1 MPTYAVIL
9 TAIVPVFLVIA
20 IGLLAQRRGW
30 LQNDLETG
38 VMKLA
43 LNLLLPCLIFDLVVG
58 NPALDDPRVVAIAI
72 GFGFSFIV
80 IGFAVSGL
88 VAMLFGLRK
97 GFGRRTFTIAAGVQ
111 NYGFMALPVV
121 AVLFVDAA
129 GISQPGPM
137 ALIFIH
143 GLGVELAVWTVG
155 VMILSRGAGQPV
167 AGGEVASGPP
177 WKLLINGP
185 LTAVV
190 ASLTIHFSGVLNHV
204 PEILTQPVERAAHML
219 GACAIPMCLFMIGAT
234 IGSLFERRVGRH
246 LWRTAVAGCVVR
258 LAILPALMLTA
269 AMFLP
274 LPMDLKKVVVVQ
286 AGMPAALMPIVIAR
300 LYGGHPLTAIQVVL
314 ATMLVCVGTAPLV
327 IGWGIRWIGVGDL

>member
-1 MPTYAVIL
+1 MPTYSVIL
-9 TAIVPVFLVIA
+9 TALVPVFLVIG
-20 IGLLAQRRGW
+20 IGVIAQRRGW
-30 LQNDLETG
+30 LQADLETG

-58 NPALDDPRVVAIAI
+58 NPALDDPKVVAIAI

-80 IGFAVSGL
+80 IGFVVSWL
-88 VAMLFGLRK
+88 IAMLFGLRK
-97 GFGRRTFTIAAGVQ
+97 GFGRRTFTISAGVQ

-121 AVLFVDAA
+121 ATLFLDGA
-129 GISQPGPM
+129 GNPQQGPQ

-155 VMILSRGAGQPV
+155 VTILSRGAKQSV
-167 AGGEVASGPP
+167 VGGEVSSSPP

-185 LTAVV
+185 LIAVV
-190 ASLTIHFSGVLNHV
+190 VSLVIHFSGVLNAV
-204 PEILTQPVERAAHML
+204 PEMLTQPVDRAAHML
-219 GACAIPMCLFMIGAT
+219 GVCAIPMCLFMIGAT

-246 LWRTAVAGCVVR
+246 LWRTAVAGCVAR

-274 LPMDLKKVVVVQ
+274 LPMELKKVVVVQ

-314 ATMLVCVGTAPLV
+314 TTMLVCIGTAPLV
-327 IGWGIRWIGVGDL
+327 IGWGIKWIGISGL